1 MTEGTATY
9 TRVIT
14 RRSRG
19 SNFLSTAES
28 FSPQPSPSRA
38 GSALER
44 SLTRDAAG
52 YLARSHPCPSPSPNP
67 LTSPPTP
74 PPSPSPLTYR
84 SLGRNL
90 ARRRLRPRQEPCSGG
105 TWCRSPTRGILLEL
119 STVTVCPLCGA
130 CRSDPKHHGVR
141 YIALW
146 HRRSSEV
153 LSEREPEC
161 ECSRRHAVSLTRT
174 ICLLSV
180 EPAAQVQSIMVLD
193 ISSLASSVVRSFI

>member
-1 MTEGTATY
+1 MNVHS
-9 TRVIT
+9 RVT
-14 RRSRG
+14 
-19 SNFLSTAES
+19 L
-28 FSPQPSPSRA
+28 
-38 GSALER
+38 
-44 SLTRDAAG
+44 RDIL
-52 YLARSHPCPSPSPNP
+52 LAHTPAPPPP
-67 LTSPPTP
+67 LPPTP

-193 ISSLASSVVRSFI
+193 KLSGVVGSPKLYLNVNLNVNARSGCFSDTDDLPPLCGACRSDPKHHGARYI